1 MLPACGIVD
10 RTVLIGTRQERTRTE
25 QQVELNVGEEE
36 DPATGSRE
44 SKLNI
49 LRLASTDEMF
59 ASDS

>member
-25 QQVELNVGEEE
+25 QQVELNIGEEE
-36 DPATGSRE
+36 DPASRE
-44 SKLNI
+44 SKLSI
-49 LRLASTDEMF
+49 LRLASTDETF